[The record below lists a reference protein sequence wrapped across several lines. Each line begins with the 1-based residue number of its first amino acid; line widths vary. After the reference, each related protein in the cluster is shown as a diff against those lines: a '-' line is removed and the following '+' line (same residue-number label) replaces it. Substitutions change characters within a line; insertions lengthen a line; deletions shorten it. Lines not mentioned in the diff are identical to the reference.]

1 MALLQRLL
9 SSEKIKR
16 EEVDEPCE
24 EVEEGQPNNPYTEIL
39 LLQHHT
45 DIVRILLRIS
55 DKRFVSAGDDSRAVI
70 WDIQTGQR
78 IAVLT
83 GHSHPITCL
92 LHLQA
97 TGPGGQGG
105 PLIISGSPDK
115 QIRIWNADTGACL
128 HILSDHGA
136 SVRCLQ
142 MLSDEL
148 VCAGGEN
155 VSLWNR
161 HGQMLHCI
169 KSCANDD
176 YVSLMIAVKNER
188 IVTAA
193 GKDLIAYRLDQ
204 GRDNTSSR
212 LVEIKQMDL
221 HREAILSLCVI
232 STSCFASGSV
242 DGTIII
248 WAASTLQ
255 ATKKITAVAD
265 GEAINNRFS
274 HSIQAMLCVQERYV
288 FAGTGY
294 GFFAFDVS
302 TDKEKIVVQKRR
314 AHLSKIT
321 CLGLACG
328 GEFLATC
335 SEDKCLRLWGRKPS
349 GDPWQDGV
357 ALTPMERFT
366 GVSSSELNSPSSGVW
381 EPALLGECCAHGGSV
396 QGFLDFDH
404 EGIVTCGAD
413 GLVIIWKNWEMQK
426 VRRNQAVQKLL
437 AHWDGVV

>member
-1 MALLQRLL
+1 MALLQKFLAPR
-9 SSEKIKR
+9 R
-16 EEVDEPCE
+16 EEIDEPCE

-45 DIVRILLRIS
+45 DIVRILLRLN
-55 DKRFVSAGDDSRAVI
+55 DKRFVSAGDDSKAVI

-92 LHLQA
+92 LHIPSEGSEQDSTA
-97 TGPGGQGG
+97 
-105 PLIISGSPDK
+105 LIVSGSSDK
-115 QIRIWNADTGACL
+115 QIRIWDAETGYCL
-128 HILSDHGA
+128 HILSEHGA

-142 MLSDEL
+142 MLNVGL
-148 VCAGGEN
+148 FCAGGEN
-155 VSLWNR
+155 LSLWTRN
-161 HGQMLHCI
+161 GQMLHSI
-169 KSCANDD
+169 QSYSSDD
-176 YVSLMIAVKNER
+176 YINEMIAVKNER
-188 IVTAA
+188 VVTAA
-193 GKDLIAYRLDQ
+193 GKELFAYRLNQ
-204 GRDNTSSR
+204 SAETESYT

-242 DGTIII
+242 DGMIII
-248 WAASTLQ
+248 WTASTLQ
-255 ATKKITAVAD
+255 ATRKLSAVSD
-265 GEAINNRFS
+265 GGPDDNRFS
-274 HSIQAMLCVQERYV
+274 HSIQVMLCVQERYL

-294 GFFAFDVS
+294 GFFAFDVAS
-302 TDKEKIVVQKRR
+302 DKEKVVLQKRR

-328 GEFLATC
+328 GEFLVTC
-335 SEDKCLRLWGRKPS
+335 SEDKCLRLWGRRPS
-349 GDPWQDGV
+349 SDPWHDGV
-357 ALTPMERFT
+357 PLTPMERFT
-366 GVSSSELNSPSSGVW
+366 GLSCTELNNSSSSTGLW

-404 EGIVTCGAD
+404 EGIVSCGAD

-437 AHWDGVV
+437 YHLDVPV